1 MATVVMVPGTLALV
15 VVVAVAAA
23 EAVAVAVELLR
34 VVSREHTAQVAVPQR
49 SHRSALKPLSLPVTQ
64 QPL

>member
-1 MATVVMVPGTLALV
+1 MATVAMVPDILALV
-15 VVVAVAAA
+15 VVVVAAV
-23 EAVAVAVELLR
+23 EAAAVAVELLPAA
-34 VVSREHTAQVAVPQR
+34 SREHTAQVVVLQH